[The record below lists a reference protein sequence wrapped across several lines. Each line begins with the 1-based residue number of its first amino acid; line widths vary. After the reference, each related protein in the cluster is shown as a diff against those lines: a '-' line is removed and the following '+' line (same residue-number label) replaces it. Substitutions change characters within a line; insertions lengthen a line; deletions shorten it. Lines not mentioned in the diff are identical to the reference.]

1 MATIKDIAREAGVS
15 VASVSRYFN
24 NKELL
29 SKSACDAIEKT
40 VNKYGYVPNSIGRS
54 LRVARS
60 GKILIVLPT
69 LENPMYL
76 KIITAIENECYQYGY
91 TALTCD
97 THRDAYKER
106 YILSMLEN
114 HYADGAILFSSCLS
128 GEELNSLSKKYPM
141 VLCCEQRH
149 DANLSGVSID
159 DHAAALEATEH
170 LINKGHKNIAM
181 ASGMDAYGST
191 ALREQGFCDALKKH
205 GLDAGLNK
213 ILRGHYGFNSG
224 MEAVERLS
232 ALEEMPTALVC
243 ISDAVAIGAMR
254 KALLMGKSLA
264 VVGFDNIALAGVY
277 LPEITS
283 VAQPRTLMGKT
294 AMKMLLELIENPR
307 QQRQKRFL
315 PHQLVERASTLQ
327 TIQAQGEN
335 K

>member
-114 HYADGAILFSSCLS
+114 HYALT
-128 GEELNSLSKKYPM
+128 
-141 VLCCEQRH
+141 V
-149 DANLSGVSID
+149 
-159 DHAAALEATEH
+159 
-170 LINKGHKNIAM
+170 
-181 ASGMDAYGST
+181 
-191 ALREQGFCDALKKH
+191 
-205 GLDAGLNK
+205 
-213 ILRGHYGFNSG
+213 
-224 MEAVERLS
+224 
-232 ALEEMPTALVC
+232 
-243 ISDAVAIGAMR
+243 
-254 KALLMGKSLA
+254 
-264 VVGFDNIALAGVY
+264 
-277 LPEITS
+277 
-283 VAQPRTLMGKT
+283 
-294 AMKMLLELIENPR
+294 MLLTRSPR
-307 QQRQKRFL
+307 NILWCFAVSKGTTPIF
-315 PHQLVERASTLQ
+315 RAFPL
-327 TIQAQGEN
+327 TITPRHWRRPSI
-335 K
+335 

>member
-1 MATIKDIAREAGVS
+1 
-15 VASVSRYFN
+15 
-24 NKELL
+24 
-29 SKSACDAIEKT
+29 
-40 VNKYGYVPNSIGRS
+40 
-54 LRVARS
+54 
-60 GKILIVLPT
+60 
-69 LENPMYL
+69 
-76 KIITAIENECYQYGY
+76 
-91 TALTCD
+91 
-97 THRDAYKER
+97 
-106 YILSMLEN
+106 
-114 HYADGAILFSSCLS
+114 
-128 GEELNSLSKKYPM
+128 
-141 VLCCEQRH
+141 
-149 DANLSGVSID
+149 
-159 DHAAALEATEH
+159 
-170 LINKGHKNIAM
+170 M